1 MARYEMHNHGR
12 INVIFPYKKNVIII
26 TGHRTERTDDPE
38 LARIAGGYTF
48 ISVKENVPALEVLA
62 KKELI
67 ERAKESGIEVNSKM
81 TKAQLQGAIASGK

>member
-1 MARYEMHNHGR
+1 MARFEMHNHGR

-48 ISVKENVPALEVLA
+48 ISVKENAPALETMT

-67 ERAKESGIEVNSKM
+67 ERAEESGIEVNSKM
-81 TKAQLQGAIASGK
+81 TKTEIQNAIASDR